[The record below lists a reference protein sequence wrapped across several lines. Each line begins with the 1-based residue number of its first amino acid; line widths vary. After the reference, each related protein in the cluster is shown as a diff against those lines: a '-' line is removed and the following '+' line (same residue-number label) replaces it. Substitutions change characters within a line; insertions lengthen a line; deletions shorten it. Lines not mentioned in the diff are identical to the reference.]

1 MGETEQ
7 PPRRTAVIV
16 SPGACKEGCHT
27 NYVCISYLYPH
38 ACSGQIS
45 RPPFCRRSICFRPPK
60 IPYRWGDSKTE
71 RAHSGPGLV
80 QLT

>member
-27 NYVCISYLYPH
+27 NYVFLIYTRKRALDKL
-38 ACSGQIS
+38 AA
-45 RPPFCRRSICFRPPK
+45 RLFARRSICFRPPK
-60 IPYRWGDSKTE
+60 IPYRWGE
-71 RAHSGPGLV
+71 L
-80 QLT
+80 